1 MDIQTLCQSIDA
13 RKQELFELLSSL
25 IRINSENFG
34 DHGNELPCGEYVLQL
49 CKELGLESVMYSPL
63 ELEGFTES
71 PDYLSGR
78 HLENRV
84 NVTARWK
91 GTEDY
96 DKLMLMGHLDT
107 VMIGNPANW
116 EKDPLS
122 GEISNGKIFGR
133 GACDDKYAL
142 ATSLFVIRLLKD
154 AGFVPKQN
162 LLFSA
167 YCDEELG
174 GSHGA
179 MAAVMR
185 DPCETILSMDGR
197 EGQIWHCAS
206 GGQVV
211 TYRYRVRGGADSAD
225 RTAKAFPVVMGELAA
240 FGERRRDELQN
251 NPYYADTI
259 IPETSLRYNEIR
271 AGNNDMDKDVGVL
284 QFTFYTDKPKEAVW
298 EELRQINEV
307 LTKKLDTMGIDSEG
321 FTPETRFFHYGVCDP
336 QSENIR
342 TLVDAAREATGE
354 ALLVC
359 GSCLSDLSVIL
370 KYGSK
375 EAFGF
380 GCGRD
385 FSQPGGAHQSNEY
398 IECDAL
404 VNYAKQVA
412 AYVLRTVG

>member
-1 MDIQTLCQSIDA
+1 MINTICQQIDA

-63 ELEGFTES
+63 ELEGFVDS
-71 PDYLSGR
+71 PDYLPGR
-78 HLENRV
+78 NLENRV

-91 GTEDY
+91 GEEDH
-96 DKLMLMGHLDT
+96 DKLMLMAHLDT
-107 VMIGNPANW
+107 VMIGDPANW
-116 EKDPLS
+116 EKPPLS
-122 GEISNGKIFGR
+122 GEISDGKIFGR

-142 ATSLFVIRLLKD
+142 AVSLFVIRLLKE
-154 AGFVPKQN
+154 AGFAPKQN
-162 LLFSA
+162 LLFNA

-211 TYRYRVRGGADSAD
+211 TYRYRVRGGADSAEK
-225 RTAKAFPVVMGELAA
+225 TAKAFPVVMEALAA
-240 FGERRRDELQN
+240 IGARRREELQN

-284 QFTFYTDKPKEAVW
+284 QFTFYTDKTKEVIW
-298 EELRQINEV
+298 EELNQMDAA
-307 LTKKLDTMGIDSEG
+307 LQQKLDAMGIDSEG
-321 FTPETRFFHYGVCDP
+321 FTAETRFFHYGACDP

-342 TLVDAAREATGE
+342 TLVDAARKATGE
-354 ALLVC
+354 DLQVC

-385 FSQPGGAHQSNEY
+385 FSMPGGAHQSNEY

-404 VNYAKQVA
+404 VNYAKRVA

>member
-1 MDIQTLCQSIDA
+1 MINTICQQIDA

-34 DHGNELPCGEYVLQL
+34 DHGNERACGEYVLQV
-49 CKELGLESVMYSPL
+49 CRELGLDSELYCPL
-63 ELEGFTES
+63 DLEGFTQG
-71 PDYLSGR
+71 PDYFPGR

-91 GTEDY
+91 GEEDH
-96 DKLMLMGHLDT
+96 DKLMLMAHLDT
-107 VMIGNPANW
+107 VMIGDPANW
-116 EKDPLS
+116 EKPPLS
-122 GEISNGKIFGR
+122 GEISDGKIFGR

-142 ATSLFVIRLLKD
+142 AVSLFVIRLLKE
-154 AGFVPKQN
+154 AGFAPKQN
-162 LLFSA
+162 LLFNA

-211 TYRYRVRGGADSAD
+211 TYRYRVRGGADSAEK
-225 RTAKAFPVVMGELAA
+225 TAKAFPVVMDALAA
-240 FGERRRDELQN
+240 FGQRRRAELEK
-251 NPYYADTI
+251 NPYYAGTI

-284 QFTFYTDKPKEAVW
+284 QFTFYTDKTKEVIW
-298 EELRQINEV
+298 EELNQMDAA
-307 LTKKLDTMGIDSEG
+307 LQQKLDAMGIDSEG
-321 FTPETRFFHYGVCDP
+321 FTAETRFFHYGACDP

-354 ALLVC
+354 DLQVC

-385 FSQPGGAHQSNEY
+385 FSMPGGAHQSNEY